1 MDYIRKEEIKRLD
14 EVVERE
20 NIKIVIDSK
29 AVMAVIGTEM
39 VFVES

>member
-14 EVVERE
+14 EVVEWE